1 MTTHDLQFI
10 AGDLALDFVNTIGN
24 RLGSADEYLR
34 TSADVTLWTR
44 LAGLIGPH
52 QSMRLT
58 ARQLGEL
65 RSTRERLYDI
75 VRPLALGGALSAA
88 QIEQLDGLFAR
99 VVAKRRLVFAT
110 TGVEWEWRAGLNDPA
125 RVLGPVLA
133 SACALFVSGSIGAIR
148 ECEGE
153 HCGWLFLDRSP
164 AGRRRWCSMS
174 DCGNRAKARRH
185 YGRQRDAG
193 A

>member
-1 MTTHDLQFI
+1 MTTREFQFI
-10 AGDLALDFVNTIGN
+10 AGDVALDFVNTIGN

-34 TSADVTLWTR
+34 TSADITQWAR
-44 LAGLIGPH
+44 LAGIIDPRE
-52 QSMRLT
+52 SMRLT
-58 ARQLGEL
+58 TRQLGEL
-65 RSTRERLYDI
+65 RSARERLYDI
-75 VRPLALGGALSAA
+75 ARPLALGGKPSAA
-88 QIEQLDGLFAR
+88 AIARLDAMFAR
-99 VVAKRRLVFAT
+99 VVTKRRLRYGT
-110 TGVEWEWRAGLNDPA
+110 GGVEWAWRAGRNDPV

-133 SACALFVSGSIGAIR
+133 SACALFVSGAIGAIR

-153 HCGWLFLDRSP
+153 PCGWLFLDRSP

-185 YGRQRDAG
+185 YDRMHEGG